1 MRPLRPLLVALA
13 FVGACAHTH
22 FVPTKEHGWSQ
33 RRDGTYV
40 YLPPGFSPSQHLPII
55 VFLHGADERG
65 HDPLRVTQV
74 GLGPTLERLTAAG
87 TPLQAVVLFP
97 QCPSGRFWAET
108 APMQLVLDALDSA
121 AAEYQTDPDRVYLT
135 GNSMGGY
142 GSWIIAGRNPGKVAA
157 IVPICG
163 GLLPPPGMPLPKDA
177 ASFARAA
184 DPFAALAEAL
194 GPTPVWAFHGADDW
208 VVPPKQDRQI
218 IAALRAR
225 GQSKD
230 IRYTELAKT
239 GHWSWD
245 KAYAEPGL
253 WTWLLAQHRQP

>member
-1 MRPLRPLLVALA
+1 MRSLWLGLVLL
-13 FVGACAHTH
+13 GACAHSS
-22 FVPTKEHGWSQ
+22 FVPQKEHGWSQ
-33 RRDGTYV
+33 RSDGSYIYT
-40 YLPPGFSPSQHLPII
+40 PPGFSPAQHLPLI
-55 VFLHGADERG
+55 VYLHGADERG
-65 HDPLRVTQV
+65 NQPLKVTQV
-74 GLGPTLERLTAAG
+74 GLGPTLERLVAAG

-97 QCPSGRFWAET
+97 QCPNGRFWAET
-108 APMQLVLDALDSA
+108 VAMKQVLDALDSA
-121 AAEYQTDPDRVYLT
+121 QTEYQTDPTRVYLT

-163 GLLPPPGMPLPKDA
+163 GLMPPPGMPLPKDA

-184 DPFAALAEAL
+184 DPYTALAEAL

-208 VVPPKQDRQI
+208 VVSPKEDRKI
-218 IAALRAR
+218 IAAMKLR
-225 GQSKD
+225 GESKE
-230 IRYTELAKT
+230 IHYTEFPKT

-253 WTWLLAQHRQP
+253 WPWLFSQRRKP